1 MSFDLSLSSALLR
14 QIADEHGTPVWVY
27 DAAMIRRRIDD
38 LRAFDTVRFAQKANS
53 NTHVLRLMREQGVM
67 VDAVSLGE
75 IERALR
81 AGFQPG
87 CTPGRP
93 SEIVF
98 TADLFDRATL
108 ARVVELGVPV
118 NAGSVDM
125 LHQLGAVAAG
135 HPVWLRINPGF
146 GHGHSNKTNTGGE
159 HSKHGI
165 WHADLPLAL
174 EAIRTHGLR
183 LVGLHMHIGS
193 GVDYGHLEQVCEA
206 MVDLVIRSGADLE
219 AISAGGGLSVPYRDG
234 EPRIDT
240 AHYFGLWDAARQ
252 RIAAHL
258 GHAVHLE
265 LEPGRYLVAESGLLL
280 AEVRATKAMGANRF
294 VLVDAGFN
302 DLMRPSMY
310 GSHHAISVLDAPAD
324 APRLP
329 CVVAGP
335 LCESGDVFT
344 QGEGGVVLTREL
356 PAVQVGDL
364 MVFHNGGA
372 YGASMSSN
380 YNSRPLIP
388 EVLVDAGRAR
398 LIRRRQTVAELL
410 ALEDCCVSAGPAA
423 RPGRAPRPRR
433 WPRRSAWPAARR
445 RSPWACSR

>member
-219 AISAGGGLSVPYRDG
+219 AISAGGGLSIPYREG
-234 EPRIDT
+234 EPVIDT
-240 AHYFGLWDAARQ
+240 QHYHGLWDAARQ
-252 RIAAHL
+252 QAEAIVRHPL
-258 GHAVHLE
+258 GLE
-265 LEPGRYLVAESGLLL
+265 IEPGRYLVAESGVLLG
-280 AEVRATKAMGANRF
+280 EVRATK
-294 VLVDAGFN
+294 DAGNNHFMLLDTGFN
-302 DLMRPSMY
+302 ELMRPSMY
-310 GSHHAISVLDAPAD
+310 GSYHTMSVLRRDGSTAAERPS
-324 APRLP
+324 
-329 CVVAGP
+329 VVAGP

-344 QGEGGVVLTREL
+344 QGDGGVVLPRNL
-356 PAVQVGDL
+356 PDAQVGDL
-364 MVFHNGGA
+364 LVIHDAGA

-380 YNSRPLIP
+380 YNTRPLIA
-388 EVLVDAGRAR
+388 EVLVDGGQAR
-398 LIRRRQTVAELL
+398 LIRRRQTVEELL
-410 ALEDCCVSAGPAA
+410 ALELGL
-423 RPGRAPRPRR
+423 
-433 WPRRSAWPAARR
+433 
-445 RSPWACSR
+445 